1 MGKNQCFNM
10 GNIAMCEF
18 FFLETT
24 GGLRFIS
31 LRREIVQP
39 SDPKD
44 PYRNTK
50 KHHET
55 RCATETP
62 PPLGETSRP
71 GGATHTEFRGVPLLQ
86 QYTKEIL
93 GEAPL
98 KTQSLRCFHIS
109 HATRI
114 IKEFSPFFTSLGVSL
129 TVLNHQLDK
138 RFIDG
143 CSAAAPI
150 QPFGRLKT
158 ILARKKH
165 KSPKYAV

>member
-98 KTQSLRCFHIS
+98 KTQSFRCFRIS

-114 IKEFSPFFTSLGVSL
+114 IKEFNPFFVSL
-129 TVLNHQLDK
+129 TTLDYQLEK
-138 RFIDG
+138 RVAEG
-143 CSAAAPI
+143 W
-150 QPFGRLKT
+150 GR
-158 ILARKKH
+158 H
-165 KSPKYAV
+165 YGPS